1 MVTENKCYLC
11 NIKTQTNM
19 ENKTHWK
26 KQFNYDYLGSYSL
39 PDGKDVVLTIK
50 ETKKEMVTSGTG
62 SKEECFIC
70 YFVEKYD
77 WVKPMILNRTN
88 CKAIE
93 KVYSTPYIEE
103 WAGKKIQIG
112 IEQGIKAFG
121 DVVDGLRVRKV
132 MPKPREAMDVNHP
145 KFAEALEKV
154 KAGTAKIEAIEK
166 YYELTA
172 EARKQLTE
180 AK

>member
-1 MVTENKCYLC
+1 
-11 NIKTQTNM
+11 M
-19 ENKTHWK
+19 ETKTHWK

-70 YFVEKYD
+70 YFTEKHD

-88 CKAIE
+88 CKTIE
-93 KVYSTPYIEE
+93 KVYATPFIEE
-103 WAGKKIQIG
+103 WSGKKVQIG
-112 IEQGIKAFG
+112 IEQGIRAFG
-121 DVVDGLRVRKV
+121 DVVDGLRIRKV
-132 MPKPREAMDVNHP
+132 QPKERSLMGIDHP
-145 KFAEALEKV
+145 KFKDAIENM
-154 KAGTAKIEAIEK
+154 KAGTVKIEGIEK
-166 YYELTA
+166 HYELTA
-172 EARKQLTE
+172 EARKLLIE